1 MANIIRTGGS
11 GGIKNFIYKNGIF
24 TIQPT
29 HSNYIISNG
38 KLTNGNYLRIPYI
51 KENEIVYV
59 KYHIV
64 SSDRVGISFLVDTV
78 DMAVDGSN
86 NAAPEMTLPYFTLA
100 GVNQILVVGKPSNQS
115 ISVYAGTNAKT
126 RISILEIW
134 TEKA

>member
-24 TIQPT
+24 IIQPT

-78 DMAVDGSN
+78 DMAVDGNST
-86 NAAPEMTLPYFTLA
+86 PPLEMTLPYFTLA
-100 GVNQILVVGKPSNQS
+100 GVDQVLVVGKPSNQS
-115 ISVYAGTNAKT
+115 ISVWAAPNAKT
-126 RISILEIW
+126 RVSILEIW

>member
-64 SSDRVGISFLVDTV
+64 SSDRVGVSFLVDTV

-100 GVNQILVVGKPSNQS
+100 RVNQILVVGKPSNQS